1 MKFVLLA
8 FTAALIST
16 FAATAEDKP
25 ANPKPETIR
34 TGHFEKNNSGLKGER
49 SFLILRDY
57 DAFEKVF
64 GTVPPLGKQKNNPVT
79 KADFEKSVVVAVITR
94 GPAVT
99 SYGDVSGTSADG
111 QFTLKY
117 KSVTGP
123 AGTATFASPLL
134 VVVPKEGLKGT
145 IFADD
150 GAEVGQAK

>member
-1 MKFVLLA
+1 MKPALFA
-8 FTAALIST
+8 FAAALIST

-25 ANPKPETIR
+25 ADPKSDPIR

-64 GTVPPLGKQKNNPVT
+64 GTVPPLGKRMNNPVT
-79 KADFEKSVVVAVITR
+79 KADFEKGVVVAVITR

-99 SYGDVSGTSADG
+99 TYGDVSGASADG

-117 KSVTGP
+117 KSATGP

-134 VVVPKEGLKGT
+134 VVVPKEGLKGA
-145 IFADD
+145 IFVDD
-150 GAEVGQAK
+150 GAEVGTAK

>member
-1 MKFVLLA
+1 MKPALFA
-8 FTAALIST
+8 FAAALIST

-25 ANPKPETIR
+25 ADPKPDPIR

-64 GTVPPLGKQKNNPVT
+64 GTVPPLGKKNNPVT
-79 KADFEKSVVVAVITR
+79 KADFETGVVVAVITR
-94 GPAVT
+94 GPAFT
-99 SYGDVSGTSADG
+99 TYGDVTGASKDG

-117 KSVTGP
+117 KSATGP

-134 VVVPKEGLKGT
+134 VVVPKEGLKGA

-150 GAEVGQAK
+150 GAEVGTAK